1 MPLTNTPR
9 FSSIILTGRPGS
21 GKGTQAKRLAEEFG
35 WLHFS
40 TGDKFRE
47 LRTGKGPLAQHVREV
62 YDAGELLPDWFANYL
77 FEDMILRLGSTAG
90 VVFDGYPRTRTQA
103 ERMATV
109 MEWLERPFIA
119 VDLAVNGD
127 EAMRRMLSRANEEF
141 RPDSSTEEQVR
152 VRLATYDAHTAPVLA
167 FFEEKGLLITLDGE
181 KTPDEVAADIR
192 SALCS

>member
-47 LRTGKGPLAQHVREV
+47 LRTGKGPLANHVREV

-109 MEWLERPFIA
+109 MDWLERPYVA
-119 VDLAVNGD
+119 VDLEVNGE
-127 EAMRRMLSRANEEF
+127 EAMRRMLFRANEEF
-141 RPDSSTEEQVR
+141 RPDSSTEDQVR
-152 VRLATYDAHTAPVLA
+152 TRLATYDAHTAPVLE
-167 FFEEKGLLITLDGE
+167 FFEERGSLVVLDGE

-192 SALCS
+192 AALCT